1 MSRDRVERSE
11 QMTEPI
17 MPSCLTDTEATV
29 HTVPLPGEDKVLVL
43 IEANAHVTHVI
54 SLDTSGVRQLIV
66 GLLDALDVVAL
77 SAPDDASER

>member
-11 QMTEPI
+11 QMAEPI
-17 MPSCLTDTEATV
+17 IPSYLTDTEATV

-43 IEANAHVTHVI
+43 IEANAHVSHVI
-54 SLDTSGVRQLIV
+54 SLDTGGVRQLIV

-77 SAPDDASER
+77 SAEDDPSGR